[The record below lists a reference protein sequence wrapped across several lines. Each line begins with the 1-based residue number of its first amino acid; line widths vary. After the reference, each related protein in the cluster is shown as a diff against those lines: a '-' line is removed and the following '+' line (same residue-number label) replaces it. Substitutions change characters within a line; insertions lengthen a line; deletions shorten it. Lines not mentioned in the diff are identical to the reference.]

1 MNFVMMTQYQSHND
15 KSLYYMNNIIYR
27 INVLKEVFK
36 QFRHDENFNYLK
48 FHVISHYMNFIRRYE
63 DADDFDT
70 SYMKIA
76 HKFLIKD
83 YYNLTNKRENFQM
96 QILHHNTR
104 WINMLIMRDII
115 LHDLITFRSEI
126 DERMKV
132 MITKFSRNLDLTQ
145 LEWDLSEINLN
156 QRWNWSNNS
165 RFWCITSEIAKM
177 THIESFLNELSIFI
191 RESWRKKSEIKSNKY
206 QMNQKEI
213 DFFWINDYFVSVHAS
228 IECWR
233 CEDKDSTNSEKLT
246 LKWIQCASAWQRQM
260 LNWRRDYIYVQEY
273 AENDQENSDIVEAL
287 NDKLMK
293 QLQIIITVHD
303 SLHQDD
309 NEKSV
314 QYSRVLIELLKF
326 KNNEVLDALHDMIEV
341 EQWSKNTVKKS
352 RYLECQW
359 FYNMNTILQSAHLI
373 STESKKFFYVN
384 NYIDWDTFN
393 ILYEESFLKKKVQ
406 KTNELASLNRRE
418 KTKFTQ

>member
-1 MNFVMMTQYQSHND
+1 MTQYQSHD
-15 KSLYYMNNIIYR
+15 DESLRYMNNAIYR

-36 QFRHDENFNYLK
+36 QFQHDENFNYFK
-48 FHVISHYMNFIRRYE
+48 FHVISHYMNFIQRYE

-83 YYNLTNKRENFQM
+83 YYDLTNKWKNFQM
-96 QILHHNTR
+96 QILHHNTWR
-104 WINMLIMRDII
+104 VNMLTMRNII
-115 LHDLITFRSEI
+115 LHDLIMFRSEI

-132 MITKFSRNLDLTQ
+132 MIIKSSRSLDLTQ
-145 LEWDLSEINLN
+145 LEWDLSEMNSN
-156 QRWNWSNNS
+156 RWRNWFSNF
-165 RFWCITSEIAKM
+165 RFWRIASEIMKM
-177 THIESFLNELSIFI
+177 IHIESFLNELSIFI
-191 RESWRKKSEIKSNKY
+191 KESRRKKSEIKSNKY
-206 QMNQKEI
+206 QMNWKEI

-233 CEDKDSTNSEKLT
+233 CKDKDSTNSEKLT
-246 LKWIQCASAWQRQM
+246 SKRIRCASAWQKQM

-287 NDKLMK
+287 NDRLMR
-293 QLQIIITVHD
+293 QLQIIITVHN
-303 SLHQDD
+303 SLRQDD

-314 QYSRVLIELLKF
+314 QYLRALIELLKL

-352 RYLECQW
+352 QYLKCW
-359 FYNMNTILQSAHLI
+359 
-373 STESKKFFYVN
+373 
-384 NYIDWDTFN
+384 
-393 ILYEESFLKKKVQ
+393 
-406 KTNELASLNRRE
+406 
-418 KTKFTQ
+418 